1 MRVTLNMHV
10 KCDTRVTPNMHVKCD
25 MRVKFDM
32 IVKPLDPPRAP
43 RR

>member
-1 MRVTLNMHV
+1 
-10 KCDTRVTPNMHVKCD
+10 

-32 IVKPLDPPRAP
+32 RVTLDMHVKFDMRIALNMRVKPLDPPRAP

>member
-1 MRVTLNMHV
+1 MRVTLNMRV
-10 KCDTRVTPNMHVKCD
+10 KYDMHVKCNMRVTLN

-32 IVKPLDPPRAP
+32 LVKPLDPPRAP

>member
-1 MRVTLNMHV
+1 
-10 KCDTRVTPNMHVKCD
+10 

-32 IVKPLDPPRAP
+32 RVTLDMHVKFDMRVALNMRVKPLDPPRAP